1 MLWHLVSLMRQARPM
16 ESTVLIDK
24 HRDQINHILSKYPDQ
39 RSAILPLLYL
49 AQKEYGY
56 CTDEAIREVADLVDV
71 EPTHVRSVVGFYTLF
86 YDHPVGKHIIQ
97 VCDDL
102 PCALRGADQF
112 VDHVCQKLNLDPDKV
127 RHGGQTTDDGQFTV
141 ETVTCIAGCHHAPLA
156 QIDLDYFENLDEK
169 KFDEIVTRLQ
179 NEAGPLIT

>member
-1 MLWHLVSLMRQARPM
+1 MLA
-16 ESTVLIDK
+16 DK
-24 HRDQINHILSKYPDQ
+24 HHDQIQTILNKYPDK
-39 RSAILPLLYL
+39 RSAILPLLYI

-56 CTDEAIREVADLVDV
+56 CTDDAIREVAEIVGV

-86 YDHPVGKHIIQ
+86 YDHPVGKHVIQ

-112 VDHVCQKLNLDPDKV
+112 VEHVCRKLNLDPDKV

-141 ETVTCIAGCHHAPLA
+141 ETVTCIAGCHNAPLA
-156 QIDLDYFENLDEK
+156 QIDLDYFENLDER
-169 KFDEIVTRLQ
+169 KFDEIVTRLR
-179 NEAGPLIT
+179 NERAHS